1 MFYRRIEPLTW
12 RHNCRWLGDGARV
25 GFPKH
30 LDLTCA
36 KLRALAR
43 NSVKI
48 AHNIGNGIACNESNL
63 NFGKSDKCG
72 IRITEQDCTKL
83 NNVDQHCMLESKL
96 VNVFP
101 NHFSLLAFL
110 LSKVT
115 LQFCEIFLLGY
126 SDGYREYPMKLINE
140 LYTYFKI

>member
-72 IRITEQDCTKL
+72 RLASLHK
-83 NNVDQHCMLESKL
+83 NNRAGLH
-96 VNVFP
+96 
-101 NHFSLLAFL
+101 
-110 LSKVT
+110 KV
-115 LQFCEIFLLGY
+115 E
-126 SDGYREYPMKLINE
+126 
-140 LYTYFKI
+140 